1 MAQGFENV
9 MQYDPP
15 YPSPYGQ
22 PLLSDFQYDLEFKL
36 FLNAGMMFLM
46 YLDPSRKKEYKQYL
60 EDTRKFFSNGS
71 VFKEGFKYMFAGIK
85 IWNLNPK
92 IWLPY
97 CGQFA
102 LKLMICVRN
111 LKEIELAPEIQ
122 TMEIKNPVFVI
133 GLPRS
138 GTTFLH
144 NVLICDE
151 KAKTTKLYQVFF
163 PGTKTMSEEHRRNTS
178 EFMINFLCGNSEDL
192 DTFHVMKVDDPEE
205 DYFTMEMMGLS
216 YVQGC
221 GVPRYEEYRK
231 QLFSRDWQYIYDI
244 LRDLLKVHM
253 LELNVKDDEY
263 ICMKNVQHLAF
274 MKHLLRTFPNGRFIW
289 IHRDVWSN
297 FKSTLHMNSILKE
310 MCPIDVGMND
320 DKWFNDTAVY
330 MQKVCLTNAIAA
342 RDSWVAENPER
353 AKQFYD
359 VSFKQFTKDPIGM
372 TKKIHE
378 HFGMEFTE
386 KTEQNIR
393 EHLGEGNMK
402 KKHGCSK
409 TADDVLTY
417 TEEQVRAEL
426 KFYTDRFSDMF

>member
-1 MAQGFENV
+1 
-9 MQYDPP
+9 
-15 YPSPYGQ
+15 
-22 PLLSDFQYDLEFKL
+22 
-36 FLNAGMMFLM
+36 
-46 YLDPSRKKEYKQYL
+46 
-60 EDTRKFFSNGS
+60 
-71 VFKEGFKYMFAGIK
+71 
-85 IWNLNPK
+85 
-92 IWLPY
+92 
-97 CGQFA
+97 
-102 LKLMICVRN
+102 
-111 LKEIELAPEIQ
+111 
-122 TMEIKNPVFVI
+122 
-133 GLPRS
+133 
-138 GTTFLH
+138 
-144 NVLICDE
+144 
-151 KAKTTKLYQVFF
+151 
-163 PGTKTMSEEHRRNTS
+163 
-178 EFMINFLCGNSEDL
+178 
-192 DTFHVMKVDDPEE
+192 
-205 DYFTMEMMGLS
+205 
-216 YVQGC
+216 
-221 GVPRYEEYRK
+221 
-231 QLFSRDWQYIYDI
+231 
-244 LRDLLKVHM
+244 
-253 LELNVKDDEY
+253 
-263 ICMKNVQHLAF
+263 
-274 MKHLLRTFPNGRFIW
+274 
-289 IHRDVWSN
+289 
-297 FKSTLHMNSILKE
+297 